1 MRDGMPE
8 TQAELEDLLNAQIE
22 AKTGSAVKAA
32 VTDVLSRSGA
42 KRLPDIGDYN
52 AEAPGASED
61 GKWKSR
67 GEYFQKVFEA
77 GNGFGIDP
85 RLMHTRN
92 LGENFGDTGGF
103 LVPEEFRPDL
113 MQIPIE
119 QSVIRPRAFTMPM
132 ASNTLRIPSIR
143 DTSHASN
150 LFGGVSASWGSE
162 GEDVSSASNQPAF
175 GQVVLD
181 AKKLTGYS
189 VISNELVQDLSL
201 IHI

>member
-1 MRDGMPE
+1 MKDGMPQ
-8 TQAELEDLLNAQIE
+8 TQAELEGLLNDAIE
-22 AKTGSAVKAA
+22 AKTGDAVKRA
-32 VTDVLSRSGA
+32 VTDVLTRNGA
-42 KRLPDIGDYN
+42 KRLPEATEYN
-52 AEAPGASED
+52 EEAIGASED
-61 GKWKSR
+61 GKFKSR
-67 GEYFQKVFEA
+67 GEFFQKVWEH
-77 GNGFGIDP
+77 GNGFGTDG

-175 GQVVLD
+175 GQEPVPVNRK
-181 AKKLTGYS
+181 AS
-189 VISNELVQDLSL
+189 
-201 IHI
+201 